1 MGYGRRYLRESE
13 LQMAAPLRTDP
24 IEHQVTSSW
33 PTRSA
38 NGNVALRGIDRL
50 SSLRPPRWPLT
61 EYTFSWKPHRL
72 DLLAIG
78 IFWMLAIMSGS
89 YAMYALRVASPGA
102 VPFPAAI
109 ASLGEE
115 SGPATGGLIGTYLI
129 LLFPNGRLPSGD
141 GAR

>member
-33 PTRSA
+33 PTRGA

-61 EYTFSWKPHRL
+61 EYTFSWKPHRGL
-72 DLLAIG
+72 QQDQGACAQGERTHARERDLVKGKLQRTAFDREG
-78 IFWMLAIMSGS
+78 
-89 YAMYALRVASPGA
+89 
-102 VPFPAAI
+102 
-109 ASLGEE
+109 
-115 SGPATGGLIGTYLI
+115 
-129 LLFPNGRLPSGD
+129 
-141 GAR
+141 